1 MQISKQ
7 NLLPFLANFSISFFF
22 LSVLAFKGG
31 HNVAPF
37 FLITLGIGYGIYG
50 LIKKFKWNL
59 SQEDKWLIYSY
70 IFYFSVFVLSLFI
83 NEGRGRELDN
93 PSRAILLIPAL
104 IFLLRMSLKLCS
116 VVYAIPLGSLIAG
129 LVALYDKFI
138 LHSAMAYSPRTMQIQ
153 GGDIAMSLG
162 LFSIVVGLYYWQK
175 SQKKISALCIF
186 ASFFGIVGSIL
197 STARGGW
204 IVLPIVLIVILLIY
218 SRSLSKGF
226 FLSLIGVFAV
236 VAVGVTQM
244 PNSPVM
250 ARLSLIQ
257 SDIAGYEK
265 NNANTS
271 LGLRFEMWK
280 SAIQMIKEK
289 PILGWGEQGAT
300 DKRKQDVKTKAV
312 IGNIGRFTHAH
323 NQYLDDLSKRGIVG
337 FIAFLGILLVPFYQ
351 FKRRLN
357 STSSETKLIAAL
369 GVVHILSVMIYC
381 LSQGFF
387 AHNSGNI
394 FYLFLTT
401 VFYAMLKQSEKRQS
415 LERV

>member
-7 NLLPFLANFSISFFF
+7 NLLPLFANFSISFFF

-37 FLITLGIGYGIYG
+37 FLIALGIGYGIYG

-93 PSRAILLIPAL
+93 PSRTILLIPAL
-104 IFLLRMSLKLCS
+104 IFLLRMPLKHCALI
-116 VVYAIPLGSLIAG
+116 YAIPLGSVIAG

-138 LHSAMAYSPRTMQIQ
+138 LHSSMAYSPRTMQIQ

-162 LFSIVVGLYYWQK
+162 LFSIVIGMYYWQK
-175 SQKKISALCIF
+175 SQKKMTALCIF

-204 IVLPIVLIVILLIY
+204 VALPVMLIAVLWIY
-218 SRSLSKGF
+218 RRSLSKSF
-226 FLSLIGVFAV
+226 FLGLVGIFAV
-236 VAVGVTQM
+236 VVIGVSQM
-244 PNSPVM
+244 PNSRVM
-250 ARLSLIQ
+250 ERLSLIKH
-257 SDIAGYEK
+257 DIARYEK

-271 LGLRFEMWK
+271 IGQRFEMWK
-280 SAIQMIKEK
+280 SAVLMIKEK

-300 DKRKQDVKTKAV
+300 DKRKQDVENKVVT
-312 IGNIGRFTHAH
+312 GNIGGFTHAH
-323 NQYLDDLSKRGIVG
+323 NQYLDDFSKRGIVG
-337 FIAFLGILLVPFYQ
+337 FIAFLGILLVPLYQ

-357 STSSETKLIAAL
+357 SISPDTKLIATL
-369 GVVHILSVMIYC
+369 GVVHILSVMVYC

-387 AHNSGNI
+387 THNSGNI
-394 FYLFLTT
+394 FYLFLTI

-415 LERV
+415 SEQV

>member
-31 HNVAPF
+31 HNIAPF
-37 FLITLGIGYGIYG
+37 LLIALGIGYGIYG

-70 IFYFSVFVLSLFI
+70 IFYFSVFVLSLLI
-83 NEGRGRELDN
+83 AGGKGRELDN

-104 IFLLRMSLKLCS
+104 IFLLRMPLKLCS
-116 VVYAIPLGSLIAG
+116 VIYAIPLGSLIAG

-138 LHSAMAYSPRTMQIQ
+138 LHSPMAYSPRTMQIQ

-162 LFSIVVGLYYWQK
+162 LFSILIGLYYWQK
-175 SQKKISALCIF
+175 SQKKMTALCIL
-186 ASFFGIVGSIL
+186 ASFFGVLGSIL

-204 IVLPIVLIVILLIY
+204 VALPVMLIAVLWIY
-218 SRSLSKGF
+218 RRSLSKGF
-226 FLSLIGVFAV
+226 FLSVVGVFLVAV
-236 VAVGVTQM
+236 VGVSQM
-244 PNSPVM
+244 PNSRVM
-250 ARLSLIQ
+250 ERLSLIQ
-257 SDIAGYEK
+257 HDIANYGN

-271 LGLRFEMWK
+271 IGARFEMWK
-280 SAIQMIKEK
+280 SAVQMIKEK
-289 PILGWGEQGAT
+289 PILGWGEKGAT
-300 DKRKQDVKTKAV
+300 EKRKQDVKMKAV
-312 IGNIGRFTHAH
+312 ASNIGQFTHAH
-323 NQYLDDLSKRGIVG
+323 NQYLDDFSKRGIVG
-337 FIAFLGILLVPFYQ
+337 FITFLGILLVPLYQ

-357 STSSETKLIAAL
+357 SDSPETKLIAAL
-369 GVVHILSVMIYC
+369 GVEHILSVMIYC

-394 FYLFLTT
+394 FYFFLTT

-415 LERV
+415 LEQV